1 MAKIT
6 VTKLGKAKLQKI
18 EILQGVFNLLDEAIG
33 VYSDLDYGGG
43 FEEEVFNQ
51 LQRLAWRIEATVGVI
66 EEEE

>member
-6 VTKLGKAKLQKI
+6 VTKLGKEKLQKI

-43 FEEEVFNQ
+43 FEEEVFSQ
-51 LQRLAWRIEATVGVI
+51 LQRLAWRIEATIGVI

>member
-18 EILQGVFNLLDEAIG
+18 EILQGVFDLLDEAIG
-33 VYSDLDYGGG
+33 VYSELDYGGV
-43 FEEEVFNQ
+43 FEMEVFNQ
-51 LQRLAWRIEATVGVI
+51 LQKLAWRIEATIGVV